1 MNHQNLLKINMKL
14 QKKWLLIEKK

>member
-1 MNHQNLLKINMKL
+1 MNHQDLLKINMRL